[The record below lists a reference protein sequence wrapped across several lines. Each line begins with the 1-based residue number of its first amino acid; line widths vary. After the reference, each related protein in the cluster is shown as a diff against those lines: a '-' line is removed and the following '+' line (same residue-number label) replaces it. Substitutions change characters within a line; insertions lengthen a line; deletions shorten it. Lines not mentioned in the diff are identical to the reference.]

1 MTYRLTRRS
10 GLLAGAASVLSAS
23 WLRTAVADETGTLT
37 VALSTNPVTCDPINS
52 SSHDWEIISESIFE
66 NLVEFDID
74 GNLKPQLAK
83 ALPEISADAL
93 VYTFDL
99 RDDVLFHDGT
109 PMTSEDI
116 KYSLEYIINPA
127 NKASRG
133 PIFNRLSHVE
143 TDGPHR
149 VHVHLKVPFAPWTAF
164 LTKFMGVFPK
174 GSREKYGNEYFRVSP
189 KGVGTGPAMFEEWK
203 PNDYISMRRNPHYWQ
218 KGLPHW
224 DRVVVKIVPEDAT
237 RVAYLL
243 AGQADI
249 IGAPPAREFSR
260 LKTRKGIQG
269 AAVPTFGGWTVMF
282 QNISKPPFDDIE
294 FRRCIQHAVDRKTI
308 ADKIYYGLVEPSGI
322 PAPASAWWYDKQAD
336 EMTAYNPDL
345 AKQHLAKSRYPNGTE
360 FEMEVSAEPYLLDAK
375 DAAVFVQSELA
386 KLNIKVNLRVSSS
399 QIVQSNIM
407 GGTYQSGLANFMSP
421 GEATYFLM
429 ASFTANSFMS
439 KTVGNFTDPE
449 VAAALKIAFAETDR
463 EKLKPVYAKLMRY
476 LADTSYFTWIGYF
489 AAANLW
495 RDRVKNFRPSR
506 GLTINVYDV
515 SMS

>member
-1 MTYRLTRRS
+1 MTHGLTRRS
-10 GLLAGAASVLSAS
+10 GLLAGAASALSSS
-23 WLRTAVADETGTLT
+23 WIRTARGDENGTLT

-52 SSHDWEIISESIFE
+52 SSHDWEIIGETIFE

-93 VYTFDL
+93 VYSFEL

-109 PMTSEDI
+109 PLTSEDV
-116 KYSLEYIINPA
+116 KYSLEYAIDPA

-133 PIFNRLSHVE
+133 PIFNRLSHVVTE
-143 TDGPHR
+143 GPHR
-149 VHVHLKVPFAPWTAF
+149 LHVHLKEPFAPWLSF

-189 KGVGTGPAMFEEWK
+189 KGVGTGPAMFEAWK
-203 PNDYISMRRNPHYWQ
+203 PNDYISLVRNPHYWQ
-218 KGLPHW
+218 KGVPNW
-224 DRVVVKIVPEDAT
+224 DRVVVKIIPEDAT
-237 RVAYLL
+237 RVAFLL
-243 AGQADI
+243 SGQADV

-269 AAVPTFGGWTVMF
+269 AAVPTLGGWTVMF
-282 QNISKPPFDDIE
+282 QNISQPPFDDIE

-308 ADKIYYGLVEPSGI
+308 AEKIYYGLVEPSGI
-322 PAPASAWWYDKQAD
+322 PAPVSGWWYDKQAD
-336 EMTAYNPDL
+336 DMTTYNMDL
-345 AKQHLAKSRYPNGTE
+345 AKQHLAKSRYPNGTT
-360 FEMEVSAEPYLLDAK
+360 FDMEVSAEPYLLDAK
-375 DAAVFVQSELA
+375 DAAVFVQAELA

-399 QIVQSNIM
+399 QIVQTHIM
-407 GGTYQSGLANFMSP
+407 GGSYQSGLANFMSP

-439 KTVGNFTDPE
+439 KTVGNITDPE
-449 VAAALKIAFAETDR
+449 VAAALKIAFAETDQ

-515 SMS
+515 SVT

>member
-1 MTYRLTRRS
+1 MTHGLTRRS
-10 GLLAGAASVLSAS
+10 GLLAVAASVLSSS
-23 WLRTAVADETGTLT
+23 WIRTARADETDTLT

-66 NLVEFDID
+66 NLVEFDLD
-74 GNLKPQLAK
+74 GNLKPQLAT

-93 VYTFDL
+93 VYTFEL

-116 KYSLEYIINPA
+116 KYSLEYAINPA

-149 VHVHLKVPFAPWTAF
+149 VHVHLKVPFAPWTSF

-189 KGVGTGPAMFEEWK
+189 KGMGTGPGMFEEWK
-203 PNDYISMRRNPHYWQ
+203 PNDYISLRRNPHYWQ

-237 RVAYLL
+237 RVAFLL

-260 LKTRKGIQG
+260 LKTRRGIQG
-269 AAVPTFGGWTVMF
+269 GEVPTLGGWTVMF
-282 QNISKPPFDDIE
+282 QNPGKPPFDDIE

-308 ADKIYYGLVEPSGI
+308 AEKIYYGLLEPSGI
-322 PAPASAWWYDKQAD
+322 PAPASSWWYDKQAD
-336 EMTAYNPDL
+336 DMTTYNLDL
-345 AKQHLAKSRYPNGTE
+345 AKQHLAKSRYPKGTE
-360 FEMEVSAEPYLLDAK
+360 FDMDVSSEPYLLDAK

-386 KLNIKVNLRVSSS
+386 KLNIKVNLRMSSS
-399 QIVQSNIM
+399 QIVQSHIM
-407 GGTYQSGLANFMSP
+407 GGNYQSGFANFMSP

-429 ASFTANSFMS
+429 ANFTANSFMS
-439 KTVGNFTDPE
+439 NVSGNIVDPE
-449 VAAALKIAFAETDR
+449 VVAALKIAFAENDQ
-463 EKLKPVYAKLMRY
+463 EKLKPVYAKLMKHM
-476 LADTSYFTWIGYF
+476 AETSYYTWVGYF

-495 RDRVKNFRPSR
+495 RAKVKNFRPSR

-515 SMS
+515 STA